1 MTGQA
6 VSMVLAL
13 GVIVALILAL
23 AFFVRRLQGIR
34 PQQGSG
40 IELVTTRMLGPKE
53 RLVLVQVADQQI
65 LVGLNPSSMTA
76 LATFPATEHGFE
88 AELKA
93 ATNKAGA
100 AA

>member
-13 GVIVALILAL
+13 GVIIVLILAL
-23 AFFVRRLQGIR
+23 AFVVRRLQGIR

-65 LVGLNPSSMTA
+65 LVGLSPNCMTA

-88 AELKA
+88 VELKA
-93 ATNKAGA
+93 ATDRAGA

>member
-1 MTGQA
+1 
-6 VSMVLAL
+6 
-13 GVIVALILAL
+13 
-23 AFFVRRLQGIR
+23 
-34 PQQGSG
+34 
-40 IELVTTRMLGPKE
+40 MLGPKE